1 MLKERAEAMECTRR
15 RITSAAVELHQSVGP
30 AQTSVTEIARR
41 AGVDRV
47 TVYRHFPDDAAL
59 FRACS
64 ADFAGRNPAPDA
76 AEWTGITDPRERLR
90 GALRALYGYY
100 EQTEPMLSNV
110 LRDAETMP
118 ALRAA
123 VADRS
128 QWLAQVEERL
138 AEDWDG
144 NVGQV
149 RHAVAIAAGFRTWQ
163 MLVRQRRLNL
173 DEAIRLM
180 LAMVQGAAGA

>member
-1 MLKERAEAMECTRR
+1 MLKERAEAMERTRR
-15 RITSAAVELHQSVGP
+15 RITSATVELHQSVGP
-30 AQTSVTEIARR
+30 AQTSVTEIGRR

-64 ADFAGRNPAPDA
+64 ADFAARNPPPDA
-76 AEWTGITDPRERLR
+76 AEWTDITDPRGRLR
-90 GALRALYGYY
+90 RALRALYGYY

-118 ALRAA
+118 ALHEA
-123 VADRS
+123 VAYRS
-128 QWLAQVEERL
+128 QWLARVEERL
-138 AEDWDG
+138 AQDWDG
-144 NVGQV
+144 DVGQV
-149 RHAVAIAAGFRTWQ
+149 RHAIAIAADFRTWQ
-163 MLVRQRRLNL
+163 MLVRKRRLNP

-180 LAMVQGAAGA
+180 LAMVQGAAGT